1 MKDTV
6 KKVVHT
12 KATNSLLSTS
22 LQGIKR
28 DIEYLTEIRQN
39 FAGEG
44 EEEVV
49 LEGQEEDSQE
59 LVHAEGRDE
68 DYGDEEQGEDEQA
81 EEQGED
87 EQEQLDEEQGE
98 DEQNEGIALEY
109 QEDEDENNQQ
119 EKNKDCHLRF

>member
-1 MKDTV
+1 M
-6 KKVVHT
+6 
-12 KATNSLLSTS
+12 
-22 LQGIKR
+22 
-28 DIEYLTEIRQN
+28 TEIRQN

-98 DEQNEGIALEY
+98 DEQNEEIALEY
-109 QEDEDENNQQ
+109 QEDEDENMVYAEGRDGDYDVEEAEEGNEEEGSEIQ
-119 EKNKDCHLRF
+119 EGVEED